1 MFAIEG
7 RLFVL
12 LFDEKDMNLKAGTKF
27 GLKRKFNGSFFFLSE
42 TLKRTQKS
50 IDFVFCQSE

>member
-1 MFAIEG
+1 MFAFEG

-27 GLKRKFNGSFFFLSE
+27 GLKRKFNGSFFLSE